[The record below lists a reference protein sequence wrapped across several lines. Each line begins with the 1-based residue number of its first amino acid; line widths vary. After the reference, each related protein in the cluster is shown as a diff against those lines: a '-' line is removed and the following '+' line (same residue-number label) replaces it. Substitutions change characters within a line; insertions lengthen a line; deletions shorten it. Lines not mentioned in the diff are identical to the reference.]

1 MLDYASARRNMVEH
15 QVNANRVTDQA
26 VLGAMSDLPREA
38 FVSGPAKDIA
48 YIDEVLALGG
58 ERYMLEP
65 MILGRLLQAAE
76 IGPDDVTLAVGCGA
90 GYAAAVLASVANT
103 VVALESDKNL
113 AEQATRTLAELGIDT
128 VAVVD
133 GPLDKGVPEQGPY
146 DVIFFNGAVAGVPAR
161 VSDQLAEGGRLVA
174 VIVKDGIGRAT
185 LMKKNGGIL
194 TSRELFDAGTPLL
207 PGFEPESSFA
217 FQ

>member
-1 MLDYASARRNMVEH
+1 MLDYASARRNMVEY
-15 QVNANRVTDQA
+15 QVNANRVTDRA

-38 FVSGPAKDIA
+38 FVSGAAKDIS
-48 YIDEVLALGG
+48 YVDEVLALGG
-58 ERYMLEP
+58 GRYMMEP

-103 VVALESDKNL
+103 VVALESDKDL
-113 AEQATRTLAELGIDT
+113 AERATRTLAELGIDT
-128 VAVVD
+128 VAVVE
-133 GPLDKGVPEQGPY
+133 GPLDKGVPAQGPY
-146 DVIFFNGAVAGVPAR
+146 DVIFFNGAVARVPDR

-174 VIVKDGIGRAT
+174 VIVRGGIGRAT
-185 LMKKNGGIL
+185 LMMKNGGIL
-194 TSRELFDAGTPLL
+194 TSRELFDARTPLL
-207 PGFEPESSFA
+207 PGFEPETSFT